1 MTSFVPQQL
10 VADQALINNID
21 GNRAAQR
28 FDHFLADRNQMAAMP
43 QPPQLYG
50 PLGGGGIG
58 PGPGGGGTLGT
69 QLPFEQ
75 IRVGRDNGQAEK
87 LNQMMEAIQQ
97 DRSRLL
103 NTANVPHHYQQQ
115 RMGGWN
121 PIETVKVERPGLGNQ
136 VQQQLDALQQQRN
149 QIQVPM
155 RQF

>member
-1 MTSFVPQQL
+1 
-10 VADQALINNID
+10 
-21 GNRAAQR
+21 
-28 FDHFLADRNQMAAMP
+28 MP
-43 QPPQLYG
+43 G
-50 PLGGGGIG
+50 
-58 PGPGGGGTLGT
+58 GPGGGVA
-69 QLPFEQ
+69 LPFVQE
-75 IRVGRDNGQAEK
+75 RVGRDNGQAEK